1 MSKRYTLQ
9 EAAEFLEIDQSEVED
24 LIAEGKISFDVADD
38 QYRIAEEPLKRIRVE
53 RVRNLTTDA
62 KPKKSLVYD
71 RDFIDYISDYIQFKF
86 DDLTVKIE
94 KLHNL
99 GSARDEKTMK
109 LIDEGFQDLK
119 NIILPLSEMKIDDE
133 ASLRLQA
140 IMEKAVDKIVSEK
153 KTEAPG
159 TAGTPMSE
167 ADIKLIADSIATVLQ
182 EKMSNHKEMLDTLK
196 SLEEKSVSGQEKIL
210 NSVDEIKKVFSGN
223 GVDMKLRDL
232 LDRVSSEVSEKL
244 ESLVESREEMAENL
258 RKIRN
263 LKPGAEDGSFQSSE
277 VMEILESIK
286 SGQKKARK
294 MMIDLNVNLQK
305 SLITRMDEIKVL
317 SEGTP
322 KIMEDF
328 AKIIPT
334 LKEISLDKLN
344 EISTI
349 NKAIEE
355 LKQGLKFE
363 GQEKLVENLQ
373 EIKSL
378 LEKAGTEKLPAVLD
392 EKFQETNKAIEQLI
406 TKSLSPQQKAT
417 PDKVDGDKL
426 PTLIEEKL
434 QETSKN
440 IEQLVGKIT
449 GRQQKA
455 LLEKLDSVKISPESL
470 ESITDRL
477 QTIENTFPELSDI
490 LEDRFSSIDNAV
502 LKVQKIQDD
511 IRLISDKT
519 SAMDTGGLDNKLVKI
534 QEFLDT
540 YQEKFDVK
548 SNMQAFQNDIQD
560 KLTDFKNNQESFQKI
575 IVNLNRTNNTF
586 IEEKLEHLDR
596 LNELVLVK
604 DNIDEIAEQMH
615 TFEAIMA
622 DINQLVDERLQ
633 VLHEIQQNLGNIS
646 PKFGGEEAQTRL
658 FEKVDEIRAIIDLFQ
673 DRFSLESLLA
683 HMKNIIEQESEDLK
697 QNQEAAQKILVN
709 LNVNSQKWI
718 LEKLDELGGKLSAD
732 EFKEKLAELDKV
744 IPALSGVIDKKLNQL
759 GEVQT
764 QVQGLEAGAGLQD
777 TFTRIQKI
785 IEAETKNL
793 KTSLENA
800 QKLILNLGT
809 ANQKILVEKLDN
821 MGLSKESIAEITRK
835 NQEVLTTVLD
845 RIQPGTMT
853 PMVDNLIASVNELK
867 NNLNTDALIKKID
880 EMLESRS
887 SQLNEAQDNNV
898 KALTN
903 LSKSNFTKLYSKA
916 EQLTTS
922 LTELRSALDP
932 ESLVSSLGEAI
943 IEGNEILKENQV
955 ELLKLE
961 MKNQKELLDELKKI
975 STLKGGIE
983 SAGTTGE
990 LVPLVEGM
998 FNDALSNFKKDLDGA
1013 HKVLVNLNI
1022 NLQKQLVTKIQD
1034 LLSKQERTMQVKIDS
1049 ASLVDTMD
1057 YLLDD
1062 KLGDI
1067 RENQES
1073 LLSIN
1078 LNTQKTIIEK
1088 LSKLS
1093 QGQVGG
1099 DSLADELHSLLP
1111 LIEKILV
1118 DKLQAIVE
1126 SHEKAQ
1132 KAMENLTVEAG
1143 NRMLAKLDQ
1152 VTQDVTKSGS
1162 PQDLGNYL
1170 PAIREALE
1178 DTYTYMNQLRSD
1190 VETVKKNLQLQDPSF
1205 LGNKFEEIREFLTS
1219 PDMKLDGIPRIE
1231 QTVKE
1236 SAREHRDALN
1246 SLNEKLELLYQ
1257 AVKHIYEERGDSEGI
1272 GKVQQLFS
1280 KKLEETQ
1287 QLEVQLVRSF
1297 QEMQEI
1303 FNQGYTSAGGESFVS
1318 EIVKALEETR
1328 SDQEQI
1334 ARKIEQLSVL
1344 VQKVSGAEVPPEVK
1358 PPMPDTK
1365 IVEQMRKENSRL
1377 RQMTDKL
1384 KRENVELNSQLQQV
1398 YTRGGVDTSGRLEQL
1413 QNQMGEK
1420 DRLLEEC
1427 YKEKVDL
1434 KDSLE
1439 KEKRDKYEIIQ
1450 KYETEKKEL
1459 IDTLALERIAREKDR
1474 AELELLRAESRKKK
1488 WW

>member
-9 EAAEFLEIDQSEVED
+9 EAAEFLEIDQSEIED

-38 QYRIAEEPLKRIRVE
+38 QYRIGEEPLKRIKVE

-62 KPKKSLVYD
+62 KPKKSLIYD

-94 KLHNL
+94 KLHN
-99 GSARDEKTMK
+99 SDAARDEKAMK
-109 LIDEGFQDLK
+109 LIGAGFQDLK
-119 NIILPLSEMKIDDE
+119 DIIIPLSEMKLDDE
-133 ASLRLQA
+133 ASLRLQI
-140 IMEKAVDKIVSEK
+140 IMEEAVDRIIKEK
-153 KTEAPG
+153 KTEASG
-159 TAGTPMSE
+159 TAGPISE
-167 ADIKLIADSIATVLQ
+167 SDIKSIADSIAKVLD
-182 EKMSNHKEMLDTLK
+182 EKISNHKEMMDTLRNFESK
-196 SLEEKSVSGQEKIL
+196 STSGQEKIL
-210 NSVDEIKKVFSGN
+210 NSVEEIKKLFSSN
-223 GVDMKLRDL
+223 GVDTKLKEL
-232 LDRVSSEVSEKL
+232 LNQVNNEVTERL
-244 ESLVESREEMAENL
+244 DSLSESREEIAENL

-263 LKPGAEDGSFQSSE
+263 LKPGGDDGSFQQSE
-277 VMEILESIK
+277 VMEILETIK

-317 SEGTP
+317 SEQTP
-322 KIMEDF
+322 GILSDF
-328 AKIIPT
+328 NKVIPT
-334 LKEISLDKLN
+334 LKEISLDKIN
-344 EISTI
+344 EISSI
-349 NKAIEE
+349 NKAIGE
-355 LKQGLKFE
+355 LQQGLKIE
-363 GQEKLVENLQ
+363 GQEKIVEKLD
-373 EIKSL
+373 EIRNM
-378 LEKAGTEKLPAVLD
+378 LEKAGNEKLPAFIE
-392 EKFQETNKAIEQLI
+392 EKLQETGKTIEQLI
-406 TKSLSPQQKAT
+406 TDTAGNQQKALSEKM
-417 PDKVDGDKL
+417 DADKL
-426 PTLIEEKL
+426 PALIEEKL
-434 QETSKN
+434 QETGRT
-440 IEQLVGKIT
+440 IEQLIGKIT

-470 ESITDRL
+470 DSITDRL

-490 LEDRFSSIDNAV
+490 LEDRFGSIDNAV

-511 IRLISDKT
+511 IRLISEKT
-519 SAMDTGGLDNKLVKI
+519 SAMDTGGLDNRLVKI
-534 QEFLDT
+534 QEFLDS

-548 SNMQAFQNDIQD
+548 SNLQEFQSDIHE
-560 KLTDFKNNQESFQKI
+560 KLSDFKTNQESFQKI
-575 IVNLNRTNNTF
+575 IVNLNRTNNSF

-596 LNELVLVK
+596 LNELVLMK

-633 VLHEIQQNLGNIS
+633 VLHEIQQNLGTIS

-658 FEKVDEIRAIIDLFQ
+658 FEKVDEIRAIIDMFQ
-673 DRFSLESLLA
+673 DRFSMESLLA

-732 EFKEKLAELDKV
+732 EFKEKLAELDKM
-744 IPALSGVIDKKLNQL
+744 IPALSGILDKKLDQL
-759 GEVQT
+759 GGIQT
-764 QVQGLEAGAGLQD
+764 QVQGLEAGAGLAD

-785 IEAETKNL
+785 IENETRSL

-809 ANQKILVEKLDN
+809 TNQKILVEKLDN
-821 MGLSKESIAEITRK
+821 MELSKEAIAEITRK
-835 NQEVLTTVLD
+835 NQEVLTAVLD
-845 RIQPGTMT
+845 QIQPGNMA

-887 SQLNEAQDNNV
+887 TAIKDTQENGT

-961 MKNQKELLDELKKI
+961 MKNHRELLDELKKV
-975 STLKGGIE
+975 SALKGGIASAE
-983 SAGTTGE
+983 STGE
-990 LVPLVEGM
+990 LVPLVESM
-998 FNDALSNFKKDLDGA
+998 LNDSLSNFKKDLDGA

-1062 KLGDI
+1062 KLNDI

-1078 LNTQKTIIEK
+1078 LNTQKAIIEK
-1088 LSKLS
+1088 LSKIS
-1093 QGQVGG
+1093 GGQSGE
-1099 DSLADELHSLLP
+1099 SLTDELNSLLP

-1118 DKLQAIVE
+1118 DKLQAVVE
-1126 SHEKAQ
+1126 THEKAQ
-1132 KAMENLTVEAG
+1132 KALENLTIEAG

-1152 VTQDVTKSGS
+1152 VTLDVTKSSSG
-1162 PQDLGNYL
+1162 QDLNSYL

-1178 DTYTYMNQLRSD
+1178 DTYTYLNQLRTDMES
-1190 VETVKKNLQLQDPSF
+1190 VKKNIQLQDPSF
-1205 LGNKFEEIREFLTS
+1205 MGTKFEEIREFLTS

-1236 SAREHRDALN
+1236 SAREHREALN
-1246 SLNEKLELLYQ
+1246 SLGEKLELLYQ
-1257 AVKHIYEERGDSEGI
+1257 AVKHIYEERGDTEGM

-1303 FNQGYTSAGGESFVS
+1303 FNQGYTSAGGDSFVQD
-1318 EIVKALEETR
+1318 IVKALEETR

-1334 ARKIEQLSVL
+1334 ARKIEQLSTL

-1358 PPMPDTK
+1358 QPLPDTK

-1384 KRENVELNSQLQQV
+1384 KRENVELNGQLQQV
-1398 YTRGGVDTSGRLEQL
+1398 YSRGGVDTGRLDQL
-1413 QNQMGEK
+1413 QNAMGEK
-1420 DRLLEEC
+1420 DSLLEEC
-1427 YKEKVDL
+1427 YKEKVIL

-1459 IDTLALERIAREKDR
+1459 IDTLALERIQREKDR